1 MNKNIFSLLLTCIT
15 INCFPQTQKLPSG
28 VYLNLEQLKNRTPAF
43 DANLQVTRRT
53 EGDIGFNGGNDYEIK
68 SDIDSINKKFIKK
81 TIYAY
86 VKNDSLFINCIH
98 HKLSTWY
105 ALCITQGT
113 FIAFKGSMSNEKAGS
128 EVAPYA
134 VFFGA
139 IGGGIAGAN
148 AAKKRF
154 LYVLSLRT
162 GKAKLLKKEYLA
174 ERLKE
179 NQNLLDQ
186 YNSEREQESDSTLI
200 KYIGLLNEVIPI
212 NSTVPIPQDMK

>member
-1 MNKNIFSLLLTCIT
+1 
-15 INCFPQTQKLPSG
+15 
-28 VYLNLEQLKNRTPAF
+28 
-43 DANLQVTRRT
+43 
-53 EGDIGFNGGNDYEIK
+53 
-68 SDIDSINKKFIKK
+68 
-81 TIYAY
+81 
-86 VKNDSLFINCIH
+86 
-98 HKLSTWY
+98 
-105 ALCITQGT
+105 
-113 FIAFKGSMSNEKAGS
+113 MSNEKAGS